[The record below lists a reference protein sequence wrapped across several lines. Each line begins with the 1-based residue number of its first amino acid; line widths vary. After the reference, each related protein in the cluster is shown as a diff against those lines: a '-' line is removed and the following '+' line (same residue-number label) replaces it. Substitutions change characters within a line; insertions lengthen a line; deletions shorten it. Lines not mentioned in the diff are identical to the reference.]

1 MSCIEG
7 LKRKLLSG
15 GHQKY
20 FTDKEKKKA
29 KKKIIYSHRFK
40 WDHSVKFF
48 NLEFKTKRATL

>member
-29 KKKIIYSHRFK
+29 KKIIYSHRFK